1 MRTFISK
8 TLWVL
13 LIMYGGCSSTSAQ
26 HDAVLLKDES
36 NLSVSGTSNL
46 HDWEV
51 KAEDFSID
59 LELGSEATIAPV
71 IEKVRLICKAAS
83 ITSDNSIMTN
93 KTRDALQPDKNPDI
107 VFRSDDSSSLTLN
120 NGHFSS
126 TITGDLTINGVKR
139 KVSVPFEGRI
149 TGNKLIVKGS
159 KSLKMGDFSIK
170 PPTAIMGALKTDETI
185 TVTFDFSFN
194 VPSDNMATISTVKQ

>member
-1 MRTFISK
+1 MRAFILK

-26 HDAVLLKDES
+26 NAVLLKDES

-51 KAEDFSID
+51 KAEDFSVD
-59 LELGSEATIAPV
+59 LELGSEATVAPV
-71 IEKVRLICKAAS
+71 IEKVRLLCKAAS

-93 KTRDALQPDKNPDI
+93 KTRDALKPDKNPEI
-107 VFRSDDSSSLTLN
+107 MFRSDDPSSLTVS

-139 KVSVPFEGRI
+139 KVTVPFEGTI
-149 TGNKLIVKGS
+149 TGNKMIVKGS

-194 VPSDNMATISTVKQ
+194 VPEENMATLSTVKQ